1 MNSLLILCLMAVCL
15 GVILFVPEGP
25 SAILVGLFFAVIAAV
40 VISRH
45 RVHGN
50 FLLRL
55 FAAAFLIRV
64 IVGTLIYVGNL
75 QAFFGGDA
83 VTYDQFGQL
92 TLAIWQGNDLHLKSF
107 IEKYHVGGGW
117 GMLYLVA
124 AVYSIIGRNPLAI
137 QFISAVAGAAT
148 APAIFFCALRIF
160 PNIKVARVTA
170 YFAAFYP
177 SLILW
182 SSQGLKDGLIVFLLS
197 VVMLITLKLGERFT
211 IKSVLILGFALLG
224 LLSLRFYIF
233 YMVVAAIGGSLVIG
247 MKSLTA
253 NSMARQFATAVIIG
267 LFLTYFG
274 VLRTATQQ
282 FEAYGNLEKIQIGR
296 MDQMQTANSSFGRDV
311 DVSTSSGALSAIPI
325 GMTYLLFAPFPWQLA
340 NLRQSLTLPEM
351 LVWWVSVPFLVL
363 GLWFTLKYRLRQ
375 ALPILMFSLMLTISY
390 SIFQGNVGT
399 AYRQRSQLLVFYFIF
414 ASVGFVL
421 MQEVREE
428 RKRKVQAREAEQT
441 AKVAAMR
448 GARAM
453 PGRWKE
459 EPPRPTGETLKIEE
473 GDERIERTQR
483 R

>member
-1 MNSLLILCLMAVCL
+1 MNGLLILSLIFVCM
-15 GVILFVPEGP
+15 GIVVFVPEGP
-25 SAILVGLFFAVIAAV
+25 TAIIVGLVFGVVAAI
-40 VISRH
+40 VISRN
-45 RVHGN
+45 RTHGP

-55 FAAAFLIRV
+55 FCAAFLIR
-64 IVGTLIYVGNL
+64 ILIGTLIYVANL

-92 TLAIWQGNDLHLKSF
+92 TLSIWQGQEMHLKSF
-107 IEKYHVGGGW
+107 VEKYYVGGGW

-124 AVYSIIGRNPLAI
+124 SVYAITGRNPLAI

-160 PNIKVARVTA
+160 QNIKVARITA

-197 VVMLITLKLGERFT
+197 VVMLLVLRLGERFT
-211 IKSVLILGFALLG
+211 LKSVLFLGFALLG

-233 YMVVAAIGGSLVIG
+233 YMALAAIGGSLVIG

-253 NSMARQFATAVIIG
+253 NSMIRQFATALLIG

-282 FEAYGNLEKIQIGR
+282 FEAYGSLEHIQVGR
-296 MDQMQTANSSFGRDV
+296 LDQMQTANSSFGKDV

-325 GMTYLLFAPFPWQLA
+325 GMNYLLFAPFPWQLA

-363 GLWFTLKYRLRQ
+363 GLWFTIKFRLRQ

-414 ASVGFVL
+414 VAVGFVI

-428 RKRKVQAREAEQT
+428 KKRLIKAKEAEQL
-441 AKVAAMR
+441 AKVVALR
-448 GARAM
+448 QSRAM

-459 EPPRPTGETLKIEE
+459 EPPRAQEPLKIEE
-473 GDERIERTQR
+473 GRETESRTQ
-483 R
+483 